1 MFSIHSSIV
10 DTVVDVQ
17 WLMSRCSFFKILL
30 EPGKLGTAAHLWA
43 PPEIV
48 QDRVPRG
55 GSISGTWVIVSR
67 TMTAGVDEEGN
78 VSVAHHILET
88 LMTNSDLL

>member
-17 WLMSRCSFFKILL
+17 WLMSRCSGFKIML

-43 PPEIV
+43 PHEIV

-55 GSISGTWVIVSR
+55 GSISGTWVIMSRSMTGVSMKR
-67 TMTAGVDEEGN
+67 AMSLWHTIFWK
-78 VSVAHHILET
+78 HL
-88 LMTNSDLL
+88 

>member
-30 EPGKLGTAAHLWA
+30 EPGKLGTAAHSWA
-43 PPEIV
+43 PHEIV
-48 QDRVPRG
+48 QDRVPQG
-55 GSISGTWVIVSR
+55 GSIFGTWVIVSR
-67 TMTAGVDEEGN
+67 TMTAGVDEVVN
-78 VSVAHHILET
+78 VSVSQDILET
-88 LMTNSDLL
+88 LMTNSDLF

>member
-67 TMTAGVDEEGN
+67 SMTAGVDEKGN